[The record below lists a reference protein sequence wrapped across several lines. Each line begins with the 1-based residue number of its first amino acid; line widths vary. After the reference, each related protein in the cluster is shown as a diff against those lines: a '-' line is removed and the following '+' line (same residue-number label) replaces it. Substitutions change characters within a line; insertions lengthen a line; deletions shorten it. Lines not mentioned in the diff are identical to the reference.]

1 MNNRKLWVSILA
13 GILALIMILS
23 LFIGVLP
30 GVASAY
36 TKSELEQ
43 QIAELQKEKEQY
55 DKEIS
60 GLRSQLQDNLDSM
73 EATVAQKNLIDQEIF
88 TIYQQIENL
97 NEQIAAYNLL
107 IAEKQQELDE
117 AEARLA
123 ELNEKN
129 KERIRAMEEDGTL
142 SYWSVLFKANNFADL
157 LDRLNMVEEI
167 AAADQ
172 RRLKEMSDA
181 AKLIADTKAALEA
194 EKQNMEQTKLT
205 LAESQKQLE
214 EKRAEA
220 DRLLAELIATG
231 AEYEA
236 LLDEAESKAAAIGSE
251 IDGKEDQIKDIE
263 YQQWLSTSKP
273 PQQSPSGS
281 GGSSG
286 KTVDIW
292 GGFKQDPIS
301 SQVQAVVDK
310 VLSLLA
316 PLMAIDLNPLKQA
329 LQSLGTAFSGL
340 ASLAGESL
348 SYLWY
353 EVLTPF
359 AAWVMEVL
367 APTLTEGWAAA
378 MELVTAV
385 ISPLLEGIR
394 ILWEA
399 LKPVVAFIGESVITT
414 LDNWRQRF
422 ELLTAVFREK
432 HPVIVGIFQNISQMA
447 TQLWSVVGPVLSNL
461 RSHFSGV
468 FGGISQTVGTAIGY
482 ILDMLY
488 GLSTFLAGTF
498 SGSWKTAWEGM
509 RLFLRSAVNGVISLL
524 NGMISRLVSALNS
537 VVRAA
542 NKLSF
547 TVPAWVPSIGGRR
560 FGVNMS
566 YVTAPQI
573 PYLAKGAVL
582 PAGKPF
588 LAMVGDQRHGTN
600 VEAPLSTI
608 QEAVALVM
616 EDQTGAILRGFEASI
631 GVQREILEAVLGIRI
646 GDDLIGQAVERYE
659 EKMTIVRGW

>member
-1 MNNRKLWVSILA
+1 MATDITELTVNTTGILMGVKAAKTAFQGLDRVLTSISDTMQEAFSVKGYEDYKDTVTRFGKELSDQLLTLQLGFGRMKTAIVDAVAPIATVFVPMLNTAIQAVTRFSGIVGQFLRGIIAGITGNEALA
-13 GILALIMILS
+13 G
-23 LFIGVLP
+23 
-30 GVASAY
+30 SA
-36 TKSELEQ
+36 Q
-43 QIAELQKEKEQY
+43 
-55 DKEIS
+55 
-60 GLRSQLQDNLDSM
+60 
-73 EATVAQKNLIDQEIF
+73 EATRSE
-88 TIYQQIENL
+88 
-97 NEQIAAYNLL
+97 
-107 IAEKQQELDE
+107 EK
-117 AEARLA
+117 
-123 ELNEKN
+123 
-129 KERIRAMEEDGTL
+129 L
-142 SYWSVLFKANNFADL
+142 SS
-157 LDRLNMVEEI
+157 
-167 AAADQ
+167 
-172 RRLKEMSDA
+172 A
-181 AKLIADTKAALEA
+181 AKSAGKAL
-194 EKQNMEQTKLT
+194 KRS
-205 LAESQKQLE
+205 LASFDQLE
-214 EKRAEA
+214 
-220 DRLLAELIATG
+220 RL
-231 AEYEA
+231 
-236 LLDEAESKAAAIGSE
+236 S
-251 IDGKEDQIKDIE
+251 GK
-263 YQQWLSTSKP
+263 
-273 PQQSPSGS
+273 SGS

-301 SQVQAVVDK
+301 PQVQAVVDK
-310 VLSLLA
+310 VLALLA
-316 PLMAIDLNPLKQA
+316 PLMAIDLEPLKQA

-359 AAWVMEVL
+359 AAWIVEKL
-367 APTLTEGWAAA
+367 APVLTEGFAAGL
-378 MELVTAV
+378 ELVTAM
-385 ISPLLEGIR
+385 ISPLLEGLQ

-399 LKPVVAFIGESVITT
+399 LKPVVAFIGETVVMT

-422 ELLTAVFREK
+422 EELTAVFQQK
-432 HPVIVGIFQNISQMA
+432 HPVIAGIFQNISQMA
-447 TQLWSVVGPVLSNL
+447 TQLWSVVGPVLTNL
-461 RSHFSGV
+461 RSHFSTV

-509 RLFLRSAVNGVISLL
+509 RLFLKSAVNGVISLL

-547 TVPAWVPSIGGRR
+547 TVPSWVPSIGGKR

-566 YVTAPQI
+566 YVSAPQI

-588 LAMVGDQRHGTN
+588 LAMVGDQHHGTN

-616 EDQTGAILRGFEASI
+616 EDQTGAILRGFEASV

-646 GDDLIGQAVERYE
+646 GDDLIGRAVERYE
-659 EKMTIVRGW
+659 EKMTMVRGW

>member
-1 MNNRKLWVSILA
+1 MAENQTLDINFSTKTLAIGAKTATTALKGLDSVLSSIGEGMKEAFTVKGFEDYKDTVTRFGKELSDQLLTLQLGFGRMKYAIAEAVAPIATVFVPMLNSAIQAVTRFAGVAGQFLRGIIAGVTGNEALA
-13 GILALIMILS
+13 G
-23 LFIGVLP
+23 
-30 GVASAY
+30 SA
-36 TKSELEQ
+36 
-43 QIAELQKEKEQY
+43 
-55 DKEIS
+55 
-60 GLRSQLQDNLDSM
+60 R
-73 EATVAQKNLIDQEIF
+73 EATRSEEKLSSAAKSAGKALKRSLASFDQLE
-88 TIYQQIENL
+88 
-97 NEQIAAYNLL
+97 
-107 IAEKQQELDE
+107 
-117 AEARLA
+117 
-123 ELNEKN
+123 
-129 KERIRAMEEDGTL
+129 
-142 SYWSVLFKANNFADL
+142 
-157 LDRLNMVEEI
+157 RLN
-167 AAADQ
+167 
-172 RRLKEMSDA
+172 
-181 AKLIADTKAALEA
+181 
-194 EKQNMEQTKLT
+194 
-205 LAESQKQLE
+205 
-214 EKRAEA
+214 
-220 DRLLAELIATG
+220 
-231 AEYEA
+231 
-236 LLDEAESKAAAIGSE
+236 
-251 IDGKEDQIKDIE
+251 GK
-263 YQQWLSTSKP
+263 
-273 PQQSPSGS
+273 SGS
-281 GGSSG
+281 GGSGG

-301 SQVQAVVDK
+301 PQVQAVVDK
-310 VLSLLA
+310 VLALLA
-316 PLMAIDLNPLKQA
+316 PLMSINLEPLKQA
-329 LQSLGTAFSGL
+329 LQSLGIAFSSL

-359 AAWVMEVL
+359 AAWIMERL
-367 APTLTEGWAAA
+367 APVLTEGFAAGL
-378 MELVTAV
+378 ELVTAM
-385 ISPLLEGIR
+385 IAPLLEGIR
-394 ILWEA
+394 ILWES
-399 LKPVVAFIGESVITT
+399 LKPVVAFIGETVVMT
-414 LDNWRQRF
+414 LGNWRQRF
-422 ELLTAVFREK
+422 EELTAVFQQK

-461 RSHFSGV
+461 RSHFSTV

-488 GLSTFLAGTF
+488 GLSSFLAGTF

-509 RLFLRSAVNGVISLL
+509 KLFLRSAVNGVISLL

-547 TVPAWVPSIGGRR
+547 TVPAWVPSVGGKR

-566 YVTAPQI
+566 YVSAPQI

-616 EDQTGAILRGFEASI
+616 EDQTGAILRGFEATI

-659 EKMTIVRGW
+659 EKMTMVRGW

>member
-1 MNNRKLWVSILA
+1 MATEITELTVDTTGILMGVKAAKTAFRGLDRVLTSISGTMQEAFSVKGYEDYKDTVTRFGKELADQLLTLQLSFGRMKYAIAEAVAPIASVFVPMLNSAVQAVTQFSSVVGQFLRGIIAGVTGNQALA
-13 GILALIMILS
+13 G
-23 LFIGVLP
+23 
-30 GVASAY
+30 SA
-36 TKSELEQ
+36 Q
-43 QIAELQKEKEQY
+43 
-55 DKEIS
+55 
-60 GLRSQLQDNLDSM
+60 
-73 EATVAQKNLIDQEIF
+73 EATRSE
-88 TIYQQIENL
+88 
-97 NEQIAAYNLL
+97 
-107 IAEKQQELDE
+107 EK
-117 AEARLA
+117 
-123 ELNEKN
+123 
-129 KERIRAMEEDGTL
+129 L
-142 SYWSVLFKANNFADL
+142 SS
-157 LDRLNMVEEI
+157 
-167 AAADQ
+167 
-172 RRLKEMSDA
+172 A
-181 AKLIADTKAALEA
+181 AKSAGKAL
-194 EKQNMEQTKLT
+194 KRS
-205 LAESQKQLE
+205 LASFDQLE
-214 EKRAEA
+214 
-220 DRLLAELIATG
+220 RL
-231 AEYEA
+231 
-236 LLDEAESKAAAIGSE
+236 S
-251 IDGKEDQIKDIE
+251 GK
-263 YQQWLSTSKP
+263 
-273 PQQSPSGS
+273 SGS

-286 KTVDIW
+286 KTADIW

-301 SQVQAVVDK
+301 PQVQAVVDK

-359 AAWVMEVL
+359 AAWVMEHL
-367 APTLTEGWAAA
+367 APTLTEGFAAGL
-378 MELVTAV
+378 ELVTAV

-422 ELLTAVFREK
+422 EVLTAVFREK

-461 RSHFSGV
+461 RSHFSTV
-468 FGGISQTVGTAIGY
+468 FGGVSQTVGTAIGY

>member
-1 MNNRKLWVSILA
+1 MAENQTLDINFSTKTLAIGAKTATTALKGLDSVLSSIGEGMKEAFTVKGFEDYKDTVTRFGKELSDQLLTLQLSFGRMKYAIAEAAAPIATVFVPMLNSAIQAVTRFAGVAGQFLRGIIAGVTGNEALA
-13 GILALIMILS
+13 G
-23 LFIGVLP
+23 
-30 GVASAY
+30 SA
-36 TKSELEQ
+36 E
-43 QIAELQKEKEQY
+43 
-55 DKEIS
+55 
-60 GLRSQLQDNLDSM
+60 
-73 EATVAQKNLIDQEIF
+73 EATRSEEKLSSAAKSAGKALKRSLASFDQLE
-88 TIYQQIENL
+88 
-97 NEQIAAYNLL
+97 
-107 IAEKQQELDE
+107 
-117 AEARLA
+117 
-123 ELNEKN
+123 
-129 KERIRAMEEDGTL
+129 
-142 SYWSVLFKANNFADL
+142 
-157 LDRLNMVEEI
+157 RLN
-167 AAADQ
+167 
-172 RRLKEMSDA
+172 
-181 AKLIADTKAALEA
+181 
-194 EKQNMEQTKLT
+194 
-205 LAESQKQLE
+205 
-214 EKRAEA
+214 
-220 DRLLAELIATG
+220 
-231 AEYEA
+231 
-236 LLDEAESKAAAIGSE
+236 
-251 IDGKEDQIKDIE
+251 GK
-263 YQQWLSTSKP
+263 
-273 PQQSPSGS
+273 SGS

-286 KTVDIW
+286 KTVDLW

-301 SQVQAVVDK
+301 PQVQAVVDK
-310 VLSLLA
+310 VLALLA
-316 PLMAIDLNPLKQA
+316 PLMSINLEPLKQA
-329 LQSLGTAFSGL
+329 LQSLGIAFSGL

-359 AAWVMEVL
+359 TAWIMEKL
-367 APTLTEGWAAA
+367 APVLTEGFAAGL
-378 MELVTAV
+378 ELVTAM
-385 ISPLLEGIR
+385 ITPLLEGIR

-399 LKPVVAFIGESVITT
+399 LKPVVAFIGETVVMT
-414 LDNWRQRF
+414 LGNWRQRF
-422 ELLTAVFREK
+422 EELTAVFQQK

-461 RSHFSGV
+461 RSHFSTV
-468 FGGISQTVGTAIGY
+468 FGGISQTVGTTIGY

-488 GLSTFLAGTF
+488 GLSSFLAGTF

-509 RLFLRSAVNGVISLL
+509 KLFLRSAVNGVISLL

-547 TVPAWVPSIGGRR
+547 TVPAWVPSVGGKR

-566 YVTAPQI
+566 YVSAPQI

-616 EDQTGAILRGFEASI
+616 EDQTGAILRGFEATI

-659 EKMTIVRGW
+659 EKMTMVRGW